1 MTSSSNTRSQLAQ
14 WENDWVVMH
23 GTLKEVRKKRD
34 GCTDILLVNC
44 KVRKFDP
51 DVVMSEVDPIYVDHC
66 WDRYRPSDQ
75 YRDPEDA
82 PNQLLEA
89 YSSIGKVQQYARG
102 DGSVD
107 WRIETRACIR
117 LDNVILKMVNKF
129 DAGCQDHRA
138 RRHRNFGMVLAAIEE
153 GIPVYSYQLCT
164 NEVLDMVR
172 KRFEQIEAQIALEA
186 LAPSN
191 GPCRK
196 LRAIKLPGRHLT
208 KQTRGFA

>member
-1 MTSSSNTRSQLAQ
+1 MTSSNTRSQLAQ
-14 WENDWVVMH
+14 FENEWVLMH

-44 KVRKFDP
+44 KIRRFDP
-51 DVVMSEVDPIYVDHC
+51 DVVMSEVEPVYANHV
-66 WDRYRPSDQ
+66 WDRYSPSDGD
-75 YRDPEDA
+75 RNPDDA

-89 YSSIGKVQQYARG
+89 YSSIGRVQQYARA

-129 DAGCQDHRA
+129 ETGVCKDHRE

-153 GIPVYSYQLCT
+153 GIPAYSYQLRT
-164 NEVLDMVR
+164 NEVLGMVR
-172 KRFEQIEAQIALEA
+172 ARFEEIEKQIALEA
-186 LAPSN
+186 LAPAN
-191 GPCRK
+191 GPCKK
-196 LRAIKLPGRHLT
+196 LQALRLPGRHLT